1 MHLEALQESFLS
13 DINVHLGYTCY
24 FGGHIGFGITMTL
37 PFQKR
42 TFRPKI
48 SGIRGI
54 TQVSVL
60 HWFKF
65 KSKFIHGIISVNPL
79 TVHMTRR

>member
-37 PFQKR
+37 PF
-42 TFRPKI
+42 
-48 SGIRGI
+48 
-54 TQVSVL
+54 
-60 HWFKF
+60 
-65 KSKFIHGIISVNPL
+65 IIL
-79 TVHMTRR
+79 TPETDFSP